1 MAVKELSDG
10 GPSGTRLGQS
20 STDLISF
27 YGATPVVR
35 PANIVD
41 ATDAATAITKL
52 NAVIAALETLGLVA
66 SS

>member
-1 MAVKELSDG
+1 MSIKQLSDG
-10 GPSGTRLGQS
+10 GSEGARLGQS
-20 STDLISF
+20 STDKIGF
-27 YGATPVVR
+27 YGATPVAR

-52 NAVIAALETLGLVA
+52 NQVIAALETLGLVA